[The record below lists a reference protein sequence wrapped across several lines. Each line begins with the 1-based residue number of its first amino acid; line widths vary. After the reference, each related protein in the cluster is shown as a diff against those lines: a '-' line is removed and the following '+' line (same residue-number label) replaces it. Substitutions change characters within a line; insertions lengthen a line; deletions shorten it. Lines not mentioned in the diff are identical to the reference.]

1 MSTLGSIQPSGVT
14 SVVNE
19 AVKSK
24 AGLHY
29 LMMAIA
35 MAQGELQ
42 QTNSANITQKAA
54 ANVNRLD
61 VANQLSAQANKIK
74 AMRTNG
80 SLEKTDDLSKATG
93 GAAAAKEFTDNL
105 KKYGIEMSADEYS
118 KWSTGKMTEA
128 DLDTIN
134 SRIKVMSDNASNQST
149 TINLELQRANS
160 GVQQATSMFMNFLDT
175 FKQMF
180 QQIFR

>member
-1 MSTLGSIQPSGVT
+1 MSMLGSIQPSGVT
-14 SVVNE
+14 RVVNE
-19 AVKSK
+19 AVRSNSS
-24 AGLHY
+24 LQY
-29 LMMAIA
+29 LMMALA

-42 QTNSANITQKAA
+42 QTNAANITQKAA

-74 AMRTNG
+74 GMRTDG
-80 SLEKTDDLSKATG
+80 KLEKTDELSKATG

-105 KKYGIEMSADEYS
+105 KKYGIEMSADEYT
-118 KWSTGKMTEA
+118 KWSAGKMTEA

-149 TINLELQRANS
+149 SINLELQRANS
-160 GVQQATSMFMNFLDT
+160 GIQQATSMFMNFLDSL
-175 FKQMF
+175 KQMF